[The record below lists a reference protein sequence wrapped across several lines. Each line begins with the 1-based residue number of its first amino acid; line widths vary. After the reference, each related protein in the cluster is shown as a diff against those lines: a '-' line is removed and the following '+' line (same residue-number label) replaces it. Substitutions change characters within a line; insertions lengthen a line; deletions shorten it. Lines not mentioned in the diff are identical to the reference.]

1 MQKMRQETSSRPFF
15 VFKKAL
21 YKVIASGLQLGFN
34 IFRQPSTWD
43 TIKTNYIK
51 LRQLIQGHA

>member
-1 MQKMRQETSSRPFF
+1 MRQETSSRPFF
-15 VFKKAL
+15 AFKKGL
-21 YKVIASGLQLGFN
+21 YKVVASGLQLGFN